1 MILISVIVCSH
12 DPRDAY
18 LVRCLDGLR
27 SQTFDRTSWELLIID
42 NASELPLKS
51 RGDISWHPNSRHV
64 REPKLGLV
72 WARHRGIQ
80 EFVGKIL
87 IFVDDDNVLD
97 SQYLSRAAE
106 IGSTWPMLG
115 AWGAGLISPEFEI
128 EPAPRLKEF
137 LRFLAIRRVSA
148 PQWSNVLP
156 CWQATPWG
164 AGLCVRRSVAE
175 IYRRLGEDSKQPIIS
190 GRIGNVLLSGD
201 DVELCYV
208 ASHTGL
214 GVAIFPELKLLHL
227 IAKERISESYFVRII
242 QGNTI
247 SNILLEYKWF
257 GTPPKSPFSARG
269 LLSLAEK
276 ILTTDSIHRR
286 IHFANWRARIIA
298 RKLLRNRELAAR

>member
-80 EFVGKIL
+80 KSVGKIL

-175 IYRRLGEDSKQPIIS
+175 IYRRLGEELETAYHQWSDRKRAFKRGRCGALLRRLAHGIRCGNIS
-190 GRIGNVLLSGD
+190 GA
-201 DVELCYV
+201 E
-208 ASHTGL
+208 
-214 GVAIFPELKLLHL
+214 
-227 IAKERISESYFVRII
+227 IAAPDRQRANF
-242 QGNTI
+242 G
-247 SNILLEYKWF
+247 ILFCQNY
-257 GTPPKSPFSARG
+257 PR
-269 LLSLAEK
+269 
-276 ILTTDSIHRR
+276 
-286 IHFANWRARIIA
+286 
-298 RKLLRNRELAAR
+298 